1 MAKSFKKISDSAA
14 AREQQSKIDALLSG
28 TTNYPAEASPL
39 QTPTPPT
46 PSLQTPTPPTSPTS
60 PTSPT
65 PPLQSPTPSPDNPPS
80 KNIQTKIPL
89 PLFEALN
96 RIKLYTGKPIVDIL
110 REALTEYVDRHK
122 V

>member
-1 MAKSFKKISDSAA
+1 MSKSFKKISDSAA

-28 TTNYPAEASPL
+28 TTNYPSEASPL
-39 QTPTPPT
+39 QSPTTPTPPT
-46 PSLQTPTPPTSPTS
+46 NSLQA

-65 PPLQSPTPSPDNPPS
+65 PLLQSPTPSPDNPPS

>member
-1 MAKSFKKISDSAA
+1 MSKSFKKISDSAA

-28 TTNYPAEASPL
+28 TTNYPADDSPTEGKTTVPGDFVAG
-39 QTPTPPT
+39 QKFSSST
-46 PSLQTPTPPTSPTS
+46 PST
-60 PTSPT
+60 
-65 PPLQSPTPSPDNPPS
+65 
-80 KNIQTKIPL
+80 NIQTKIPL

>member
-46 PSLQTPTPPTSPTS
+46 PS
-60 PTSPT
+60 TSPT
-65 PPLQSPTPSPDNPPS
+65 PPLQSPTSPTPPTHTDS
-80 KNIQTKIPL
+80 TPTKNIQTNIPL
-89 PLFEALN
+89 PLLQALN
-96 RIKLYTGKPIVDIL
+96 RLKLYTGKPIVDIL

>member
-1 MAKSFKKISDSAA
+1 MSKSFKKISDSAA

-39 QTPTPPT
+39 QSPTPPT
-46 PSLQTPTPPTSPTS
+46 P

-65 PPLQSPTPSPDNPPS
+65 PPLQSPTPSIPSPDNPPS

-110 REALTEYVDRHK
+110 REAITEYVDRHK

>member
-39 QTPTPPT
+39 QSHTPPT
-46 PSLQTPTPPTSPTS
+46 P

-65 PPLQSPTPSPDNPPS
+65 PPLQSPTSPTPPTPSPDNPPS

-110 REALTEYVDRHK
+110 RDALTEYVDRHK

>member
-28 TTNYPAEASPL
+28 TTNYPAEASPI
-39 QTPTPPT
+39 QSPTPPT
-46 PSLQTPTPPTSPTS
+46 P

-65 PPLQSPTPSPDNPPS
+65 PPLQSPTPPTPSPDHPPS

>member
-28 TTNYPAEASPL
+28 TTNYPAEASPI
-39 QTPTPPT
+39 QSPTPPT
-46 PSLQTPTPPTSPTS
+46 P

-65 PPLQSPTPSPDNPPS
+65 PPLQSPTPPTPSSENPPS

>member
-28 TTNYPAEASPL
+28 TTNYPAEAF
-39 QTPTPPT
+39 
-46 PSLQTPTPPTSPTS
+46 
-60 PTSPT
+60 
-65 PPLQSPTPSPDNPPS
+65 PLQSPTPSPDSTPT

>member
-28 TTNYPAEASPL
+28 TTNYPAEASPI
-39 QTPTPPT
+39 QSPT
-46 PSLQTPTPPTSPTS
+46 SPTPPTSPT
-60 PTSPT
+60 
-65 PPLQSPTPSPDNPPS
+65 QSPTPSPENPPS

>member
-1 MAKSFKKISDSAA
+1 MSKSFKKISDSAA

-28 TTNYPAEASPL
+28 TTNYPAESSTL
-39 QTPTPPT
+39 QSPTPPT
-46 PSLQTPTPPTSPTS
+46 PPTQTPTLPT
-60 PTSPT
+60 
-65 PPLQSPTPSPDNPPS
+65 QSPTPSPDNPPS

>member
-1 MAKSFKKISDSAA
+1 MSKSFKKISDSAA

-28 TTNYPAEASPL
+28 TTNYPAES
-39 QTPTPPT
+39 
-46 PSLQTPTPPTSPTS
+46 S
-60 PTSPT
+60 
-65 PPLQSPTPSPDNPPS
+65 PLQSPTPSPDNPPS

>member
-39 QTPTPPT
+39 Q
-46 PSLQTPTPPTSPTS
+46 SPTPPTSPTS
-60 PTSPT
+60 
-65 PPLQSPTPSPDNPPS
+65 LTPSPDNPPS

>member
-28 TTNYPAEASPL
+28 TTNYPAESSPL
-39 QTPTPPT
+39 QSPTP
-46 PSLQTPTPPTSPTS
+46 

-65 PPLQSPTPSPDNPPS
+65 PPLQSPTPSPDNLPS

>member
-39 QTPTPPT
+39 QSPT
-46 PSLQTPTPPTSPTS
+46 LPTPPTSPT
-60 PTSPT
+60 P
-65 PPLQSPTPSPDNPPS
+65 PTPSPDNPPS

>member
-28 TTNYPAEASPL
+28 TTNYPAEASSL
-39 QTPTPPT
+39 QSPTPPT
-46 PSLQTPTPPTSPTS
+46 P

-65 PPLQSPTPSPDNPPS
+65 PPLQSPTPPTSPTPSLQSPIPSPENPPS

>member
-28 TTNYPAEASPL
+28 TTNYPAEESPI
-39 QTPTPPT
+39 Q
-46 PSLQTPTPPTSPTS
+46 S

-65 PPLQSPTPSPDNPPS
+65 PPTPTDSTPT

-96 RIKLYTGKPIVDIL
+96 RIKLYTGTPIVDIL

>member
-39 QTPTPPT
+39 QSPTPPT
-46 PSLQTPTPPTSPTS
+46 PPTNSLQT

-65 PPLQSPTPSPDNPPS
+65 PPTPTDSTPT

>member
-1 MAKSFKKISDSAA
+1 MSKSFKKISDSAA

-46 PSLQTPTPPTSPTS
+46 PPTPPTSPT
-60 PTSPT
+60 T
-65 PPLQSPTPSPDNPPS
+65 PLQSPTPSPDSPPS

>member
-1 MAKSFKKISDSAA
+1 MSKSFKKISDSAA

-39 QTPTPPT
+39 QSPTP
-46 PSLQTPTPPTSPTS
+46 PTPPTSPT
-60 PTSPT
+60 P
-65 PPLQSPTPSPDNPPS
+65 PTPSPDNPHS

>member
-39 QTPTPPT
+39 QSPTP
-46 PSLQTPTPPTSPTS
+46 

>member
-1 MAKSFKKISDSAA
+1 MSKSFKKISDSAA

-28 TTNYPAEASPL
+28 TTNYPAESSPL
-39 QTPTPPT
+39 QSPTP
-46 PSLQTPTPPTSPTS
+46 PTPPTSPT
-60 PTSPT
+60 P
-65 PPLQSPTPSPDNPPS
+65 PTPSPDNPPS

>member
-1 MAKSFKKISDSAA
+1 MAKSFKKISNSAA

-28 TTNYPAEASPL
+28 TTNYPAEAFPL
-39 QTPTPPT
+39 QSPTSPT
-46 PSLQTPTPPTSPTS
+46 SPIQSPTSPTPPTSPT
-60 PTSPT
+60 
-65 PPLQSPTPSPDNPPS
+65 QSPTPSPENPPS

>member
-28 TTNYPAEASPL
+28 TTNYPAESSPL
-39 QTPTPPT
+39 Q
-46 PSLQTPTPPTSPTS
+46 SPTPPTSP
-60 PTSPT
+60 P
-65 PPLQSPTPSPDNPPS
+65 PPLQSPTPSPENPPS

>member
-28 TTNYPAEASPL
+28 TTNYPAEASPTEPSVQSPTSL
-39 QTPTPPT
+39 TPPT
-46 PSLQTPTPPTSPTS
+46 PPIDSI
-60 PTSPT
+60 
-65 PPLQSPTPSPDNPPS
+65 PS

>member
-1 MAKSFKKISDSAA
+1 MSKSFKKISDSAA

-46 PSLQTPTPPTSPTS
+46 P

-65 PPLQSPTPSPDNPPS
+65 PPLQSPTPPTPPTPSPDSTPT

>member
-28 TTNYPAEASPL
+28 TTNYPAEESPI
-39 QTPTPPT
+39 QTSTPPIPPTDFTPT
-46 PSLQTPTPPTSPTS
+46 
-60 PTSPT
+60 
-65 PPLQSPTPSPDNPPS
+65 

>member
-28 TTNYPAEASPL
+28 TTNYPAESSPL
-39 QTPTPPT
+39 QSPTP
-46 PSLQTPTPPTSPTS
+46 

-65 PPLQSPTPSPDNPPS
+65 PPLQSPTPPTPSPDNPPS

>member
-28 TTNYPAEASPL
+28 TTNYPAEESPI
-39 QTPTPPT
+39 QTPTPSIPPT
-46 PSLQTPTPPTSPTS
+46 DFTPT
-60 PTSPT
+60 
-65 PPLQSPTPSPDNPPS
+65 

>member
-1 MAKSFKKISDSAA
+1 MSKSFKKISDSAA

-39 QTPTPPT
+39 QTPT
-46 PSLQTPTPPTSPTS
+46 LPTPPTSPT
-60 PTSPT
+60 PPT
-65 PPLQSPTPSPDNPPS
+65 PPTLTDSTPT

>member
-28 TTNYPAEASPL
+28 TTNYPSEASPL
-39 QTPTPPT
+39 QSPTSPIQSPTP
-46 PSLQTPTPPTSPTS
+46 PTPPTSPT
-60 PTSPT
+60 P
-65 PPLQSPTPSPDNPPS
+65 PTPSPDNPPS

>member
-1 MAKSFKKISDSAA
+1 MSKSFKKISDSAA

-39 QTPTPPT
+39 QPPTPPT
-46 PSLQTPTPPTSPTS
+46 PPTQT

-96 RIKLYTGKPIVDIL
+96 RIKLYTGRPIVDIL

>member
-1 MAKSFKKISDSAA
+1 MSKSFKKISDSAA

-46 PSLQTPTPPTSPTS
+46 PPTPPTSPIT
-60 PTSPT
+60 
-65 PPLQSPTPSPDNPPS
+65 PLQSPTPSPDSPPS

>member
-1 MAKSFKKISDSAA
+1 MAKSFKKISNSAA

-39 QTPTPPT
+39 QSPT
-46 PSLQTPTPPTSPTS
+46 SPTPPTSPT
-60 PTSPT
+60 
-65 PPLQSPTPSPDNPPS
+65 QSPTPSPENPPS

-110 REALTEYVDRHK
+110 REALNEYVDRHK

>member
-28 TTNYPAEASPL
+28 TTNYPAEESPI
-39 QTPTPPT
+39 QTPTSPIPPT
-46 PSLQTPTPPTSPTS
+46 DFTPT
-60 PTSPT
+60 
-65 PPLQSPTPSPDNPPS
+65 

>member
-1 MAKSFKKISDSAA
+1 MSKSFKKISDSAA

-28 TTNYPAEASPL
+28 TTNYPAEASPPPSPPP
-39 QTPTPPT
+39 PTPP
-46 PSLQTPTPPTSPTS
+46 SSPTPPTSPT
-60 PTSPT
+60 
-65 PPLQSPTPSPDNPPS
+65 PSPDSTPT

>member
-1 MAKSFKKISDSAA
+1 MAKTYKKISDSAA

-39 QTPTPPT
+39 QSPTSPIQSPTPPTPPPSPTPPT
-46 PSLQTPTPPTSPTS
+46 PSPE
-60 PTSPT
+60 
-65 PPLQSPTPSPDNPPS
+65 NPPS
-80 KNIQTKIPL
+80 KHIQTKIPL

>member
-46 PSLQTPTPPTSPTS
+46 PPTPPSSPT
-60 PTSPT
+60 T
-65 PPLQSPTPSPDNPPS
+65 PLQSPTPSPDSTPT

-96 RIKLYTGKPIVDIL
+96 RIKLYTGRPIVDIL